1 MNKYEAN
8 PRVNFFDGANGIMTS
23 IIANYVPGQSQLGL
37 RTSTEQETHCYRDV
51 RILLVGE

>member
-37 RTSTEQETHCYRDV
+37 RTSTEQETHCRDV